1 MKIGRFQ
8 LRMYHIRR
16 EKKMKT
22 GFKNLDNIVK
32 IKGGNLII
40 VASRPAMGK
49 TTLAQNILSNVAIK
63 KHKPTA
69 FFSLEESMEKIVNKL
84 IIRTAMVEADKF
96 KIYDIQTRT
105 GIEYLMV

>member
-1 MKIGRFQ
+1 
-8 LRMYHIRR
+8 
-16 EKKMKT
+16 MKT
-22 GFKNLDNIVK
+22 GFKDLDNIVK
-32 IKGGNLII
+32 IKGGDLII

-63 KHKPTA
+63 EHKPTA

-96 KIYDIQTRT
+96 KIYDK
-105 GIEYLMV
+105 